1 MVIIS
6 KRLCLSSTNYL
17 KCPTERGINLFF
29 NIKYTAVLLSVTAL
43 PVTTAFAPSHVAI
56 SPARTEVQPV
66 ALAMAKKE
74 PFKFSFGKPKA
85 APAPAPAPAKPKFTL
100 GKPVPKA
107 KPAPKKAV
115 AKKPV
120 AAKPK
125 PRVVNKASRP
135 KAKVISK
142 PAPVSTPLKKSNKVT
157 LGLNTNPSKAGD
169 KYSKKELE
177 RRADN
182 YTLVLRSSY
191 SPSSTLVLDAYK

>member
-1 MVIIS
+1 M
-6 KRLCLSSTNYL
+6 
-17 KCPTERGINLFF
+17 
-29 NIKYTAVLLSVTAL
+29 TAL

-56 SPARTEVQPV
+56 SPRRERRCSRWRSPWPKRSLSS
-66 ALAMAKKE
+66 LASVSQRLPRHPHLPLPSRSLLWASRLLR
-74 PFKFSFGKPKA
+74 PPLPLPLHLHLPLPSRSLPSA
-85 APAPAPAPAKPKFTL
+85 SRLPRPPLPRLPPLAPAKPKFSF

-142 PAPVSTPLKKSNKVT
+142 PAPVRTPLKKSKQGHT
-157 LGLNTNPSKAGD
+157 GPQYQPQQGGRQIL
-169 KYSKKELE
+169 KEG
-177 RRADN
+177 
-182 YTLVLRSSY
+182 T
-191 SPSSTLVLDAYK
+191 